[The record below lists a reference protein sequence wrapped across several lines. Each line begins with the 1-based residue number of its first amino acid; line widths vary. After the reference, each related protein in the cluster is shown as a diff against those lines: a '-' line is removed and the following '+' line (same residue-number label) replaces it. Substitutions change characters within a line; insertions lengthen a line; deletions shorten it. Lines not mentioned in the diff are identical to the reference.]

1 MSLYISVNAFL
12 GKDEKM
18 SKAKVCDR
26 CGEVYSVSYDDSYRV
41 MPIKIRH
48 GWDYGKNTDYF
59 EEDLCVECA
68 KEFDNFM
75 KRLYTTKITR
85 TDNTDHN
92 EEEN

>member
-1 MSLYISVNAFL
+1 MLRISVNAFL

-26 CGEVYSVSYDDSYRV
+26 CGKVYPVKFDKNYN
-41 MPIKIRH
+41 MPIKIKF
-48 GWDYGKNTDYF
+48 GCDYGKDTDYTGQ
-59 EEDLCVECA
+59 DLCIECSE
-68 KEFDNFM
+68 EFYKFIKNQG
-75 KRLYTTKITR
+75 TIKIIR